1 MALYRNNDLAFEQIL
16 ARKTAERRIPL
27 FIELQPVLEKDED
40 NDEVVDGFL
49 ATANIFKSVEQGLY
63 YKAAE
68 VFTPMQLQC
77 AKRSQHDNMIAQMS
91 KFGESKYE
99 CKHVVLKNNIDTA
112 FIPNSVLS
120 NVRRE
125 LIQKLDQ
132 RITDELNR
140 SLISGMDRNFFASP
154 YRLDQPGE
162 RKAKSQKELTW
173 QPEYENG
180 DILIILPMMLRLIST
195 RCMDLRISNQHSNW
209 VLTNARMNRSSCNAA
224 IASAIP

>member
-1 MALYRNNDLAFEQIL
+1 MALYRNNDQAFEQIL

-125 LIQKLDQ
+125 LIQ
-132 RITDELNR
+132 N
-140 SLISGMDRNFFASP
+140 LIR
-154 YRLDQPGE
+154 E
-162 RKAKSQKELTW
+162 
-173 QPEYENG
+173 
-180 DILIILPMMLRLIST
+180 
-195 RCMDLRISNQHSNW
+195 
-209 VLTNARMNRSSCNAA
+209 
-224 IASAIP
+224 

>member
-1 MALYRNNDLAFEQIL
+1 MAALHDERFILAFVSTQFECRLDILKSMHLVEINRSIIGNIISISPFFIFRVNKVVGNRLFPFRMPENLRPGMALYRNNDQAFEQIL

-40 NDEVVDGFL
+40 NGEVVDGFL
-49 ATANIFKSVEQGLY
+49 VTANIFKSVEQGLY

-99 CKHVVLKNNIDTA
+99 CKHVVLKNDIDAA

-140 SLISGMDRNFFASP
+140 SL
-154 YRLDQPGE
+154 
-162 RKAKSQKELTW
+162 
-173 QPEYENG
+173 
-180 DILIILPMMLRLIST
+180 
-195 RCMDLRISNQHSNW
+195 
-209 VLTNARMNRSSCNAA
+209 
-224 IASAIP
+224 SATLF